1 MDSIKLHINKM
12 EDDIKAR
19 KEDIEALK
27 ESLSNMETIRLLLRQ
42 L

>member
-12 EDDIKAR
+12 EDDIKVR

-27 ESLSNMETIRLLLRQ
+27 ESLSNMETISLLLRQ

>member
-1 MDSIKLHINKM
+1 MDPMELHINKT
-12 EDDIKAR
+12 EEDIKAR

-27 ESLSNMETIRLLLRQ
+27 ESLSKMETLRLLLRQ